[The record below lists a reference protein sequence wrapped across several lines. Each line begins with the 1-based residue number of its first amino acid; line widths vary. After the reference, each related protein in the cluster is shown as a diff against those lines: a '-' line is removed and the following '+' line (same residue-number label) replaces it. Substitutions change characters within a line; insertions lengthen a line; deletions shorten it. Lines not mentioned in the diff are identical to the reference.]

1 MSVYLIQVPA
11 SSTNL
16 GAGFDSL
23 GLALGLYLKVKV
35 RESAGSTTEIEMEG
49 EGEKE
54 LVNISDN
61 LIWNVIQRV
70 FHGENKL
77 LPPLHLTVHN
87 SIPLARGLGSSAAAI
102 VAGLGSFEALVGQE
116 LTQEKFFRYALEFEN
131 HPDNITAARFGGFTI
146 SCISEKGEVC
156 FSRTEISHPLKL
168 QAIVPDFQ
176 VATTKARAIIPQH
189 FNINDVIFNLQRT
202 GLTVAALMGGQFQF
216 MHESLRDRIHQPYR
230 ASLIP
235 GLEEILRLNEKEVPD
250 LLGVS
255 LSGAGPSVLTFFRGN
270 GQPIFQRIQAIFN
283 GHGVVCRLVPLE
295 IDNLGRSIHIS

>member
-23 GLALGLYLKVKV
+23 GLALGLYLKVEV
-35 RESAGSTTEIEMEG
+35 RESAGGTTKIKMEG
-49 EGEKE
+49 EGAQE
-54 LVNISDN
+54 LVSIRDN
-61 LIWNVIQRV
+61 LMWKVIQRV
-70 FHGENKL
+70 FHGENKP
-77 LPPLHLTVHN
+77 LPTLHLTVHN

-131 HPDNITAARFGGFTI
+131 HPDNITAARFGGFTV

-156 FSRTEISHPLKL
+156 FSRMEILYPLKL
-168 QAIVPDFQ
+168 QVIVPDFHL
-176 VATTKARAIIPQH
+176 ATTKARAIIPQH
-189 FNINDVIFNLQRT
+189 VKINDVIFNLQRT
-202 GLTVAALMGGQFQF
+202 ALTVAALMGGQFRF

-235 GLEEILRLNEKEVPD
+235 GLEEILRLNEREIPD

-255 LSGAGPSVLTFFRGN
+255 LSGAGPSVLTFFRGD
-270 GQPIFQRIQAIFN
+270 GQQIFQRIQAIFN
-283 GHGVVCRLVPLE
+283 RHGVACRLIALE
-295 IDNLGRSIHIS
+295 IDNLGRSIHSS